1 MYFLAVLNI
10 HLGGK
15 KIISKYAMSEFYHN
29 LSMRALRKSND
40 KNFVNFDAINWLNK
54 NLNNLMM
61 GEIHAF
67 ENHKISMMLEEF
79 DWPIF
84 VVNEQTDN
92 KKDKKWHC

>member
-1 MYFLAVLNI
+1 
-10 HLGGK
+10 
-15 KIISKYAMSEFYHN
+15 MSEFYHN
-29 LSMRALRKSND
+29 LSMRALSKSND

-84 VVNEQTDN
+84 VVMN
-92 KKDKKWHC
+92 KLIIKKIKNGIVSDIIKDKKN